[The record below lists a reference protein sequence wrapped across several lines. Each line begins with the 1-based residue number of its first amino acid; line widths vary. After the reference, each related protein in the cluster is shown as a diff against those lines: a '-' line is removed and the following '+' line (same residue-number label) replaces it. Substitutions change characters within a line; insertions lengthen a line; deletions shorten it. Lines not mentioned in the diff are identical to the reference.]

1 MLAPPSGEDLDWIK
15 AEATKP
21 ELLASFGLDSDDDRL
36 AMATDNPN
44 VNTAVVLVEGQK
56 RVGFALLFPPR
67 DPDVFWEYLAAIPS
81 VSDRDGYTT
90 MQAFDAMA
98 FYAFDWMKI
107 ERLGFRIEERNTGP
121 QALAKRAG
129 FTPLRTEVVEGKKM
143 IVYSIDRATWN
154 VRLANLEK
162 GELAHPSGLGATFL
176 RVGPPFIVRQ
186 TARAPGP
193 LRA

>member
-1 MLAPPSGEDLDWIK
+1 M
-15 AEATKP
+15 KP
-21 ELLASFGLDSDDDRL
+21 ELVASFGLAPGDDRL
-36 AMATDNPN
+36 AMAADNPN

-56 RVGFALLFPPR
+56 RVGFALLFPPT
-67 DPDVFWEYLAAIPS
+67 DLDVFWEYLAAIPS
-81 VSDRDGYTT
+81 AGDRDGYTA

-107 ERLGFRIEERNTGP
+107 ERLGFRIESSNTGAL
-121 QALAKRAG
+121 ALAKRGG
-129 FTPLRTEVVEGKKM
+129 FTPLRTEVVEGRTM
-143 IVYSIDRATWN
+143 VVYSIDRATWN

-186 TARAPGP
+186 TARPPGP